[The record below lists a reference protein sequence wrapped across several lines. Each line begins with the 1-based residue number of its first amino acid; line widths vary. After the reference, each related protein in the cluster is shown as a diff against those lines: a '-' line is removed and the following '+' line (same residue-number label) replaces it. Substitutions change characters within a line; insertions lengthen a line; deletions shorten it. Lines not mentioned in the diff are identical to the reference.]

1 MSKYEPLWKYL
12 EDNNK
17 EKYILSY
24 EEIKNI
30 LGFEINHS
38 FLTYKKEAKEY
49 GYEVGK
55 ISMKERTVIFNR
67 SFYYKFQ
74 FIVEWPIRLTILSGF
89 FLMPKT
95 HCFLSNKTEIQAR
108 SLLSLPR
115 QIKALSHPNSA
126 TLPLPKG

>member
-38 FLTYKKEAKEY
+38 FLTYKKETKEY

-67 SFYYKFQ
+67 
-74 FIVEWPIRLTILSGF
+74 L
-89 FLMPKT
+89 
-95 HCFLSNKTEIQAR
+95 
-108 SLLSLPR
+108 
-115 QIKALSHPNSA
+115 
-126 TLPLPKG
+126 

>member
-55 ISMKERTVIFNR
+55 ISMKERTVIFTV
-67 SFYYKFQ
+67 
-74 FIVEWPIRLTILSGF
+74 IVEGF
-89 FLMPKT
+89 GEGF
-95 HCFLSNKTEIQAR
+95 SVR
-108 SLLSLPR
+108 SL
-115 QIKALSHPNSA
+115 QISI
-126 TLPLPKG
+126 

>member
-55 ISMKERTVIFNR
+55 ISMKERTLIFNR
-67 SFYYKFQ
+67 
-74 FIVEWPIRLTILSGF
+74 L
-89 FLMPKT
+89 
-95 HCFLSNKTEIQAR
+95 
-108 SLLSLPR
+108 
-115 QIKALSHPNSA
+115 
-126 TLPLPKG
+126 